1 MPKLRVPLPK
11 HQRLR
16 VLIQGTIA
24 ALGKSTDDVARIWDC
39 SNPTVLKRLREPGS
53 ITIDQLLTLGRGLGI
68 PLEEIRNAIS
78 ER

>member
-1 MPKLRVPLPK
+1 MPKLREVLPR

-24 ALGKSTDDVARIWDC
+24 ALGKSTEDVASIWGC
-39 SNPTVLKRLREPGS
+39 SHPTALKRLRAPGDM
-53 ITIDQLLTLGRGLGI
+53 TIDQLLTLGRGLGI
-68 PLEEIRNAIS
+68 PLDEIRNAIS